1 MKTLLA
7 SCAAVALMAAPAL
20 AQSTIDP
27 ATPDSIPLEPQA
39 EQTLDQAD
47 MIQPETDVLPPEP
60 AMTEDQAPS
69 PDAGMVA
76 ESETEVDVTTEETAM
91 DNSEP
96 MVTAEMA
103 PEEGTLDAAVAEAE
117 LPEEYS
123 TEDLNAVMLAKVNTV
138 GTEIASMDSRVDVW
152 VSEGSSVDSLYVP
165 EGQGDIDADIHAVPQ
180 GDGVT
185 ESDPLTND
193 NPVTVEDESEY

>member
-27 ATPDSIPLEPQA
+27 ATPDSIPVEPQV
-39 EQTLDQAD
+39 EQTLDQDD

-60 AMTEDQAPS
+60 AMMEDQMPS

-76 ESETEVDVTTEETAM
+76 ETEADVDVATEETAM

-103 PEEGTLDAAVAEAE
+103 PEEGSLDAEVAEAE

-123 TEDLNAVMLAKVNTV
+123 TDDLNAVMLAKVNTV

-152 VSEGSSVDSLYVP
+152 VSEGSSVDGLYVP
-165 EGQGDIDADIHAVPQ
+165 EGQGDIDADIHAEPQ
-180 GDGVT
+180 GDDVM
-185 ESDPLTND
+185 EADPLTND
-193 NPVTVEDESEY
+193 NPAAVEDESEY